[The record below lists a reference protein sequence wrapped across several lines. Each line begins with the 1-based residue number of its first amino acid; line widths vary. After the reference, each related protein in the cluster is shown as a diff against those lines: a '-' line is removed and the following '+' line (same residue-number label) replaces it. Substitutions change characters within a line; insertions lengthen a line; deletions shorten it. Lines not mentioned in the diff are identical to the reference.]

1 MTGGQRL
8 LFISI
13 NHCTEKVLAAQ
24 RIDQGFFI
32 HDSPASHV
40 HDDRLLRQSGN
51 FTFADH
57 ACSLVCKR
65 RVQRKDVRLLQQTL
79 QRGCLLV
86 AQRLEPGLCD
96 VRIVGILAHAD
107 STSTSR
113 DLTSNP
119 PKADYTERSSLELRA
134 Q

>member
-1 MTGGQRL
+1 MIGGQRL
-8 LFISI
+8 LFICI
-13 NHCTEKVLAAQ
+13 DHCTEKVLAAQ
-24 RIDQGFFI
+24 CIDQGLFI
-32 HDSPASHV
+32 HDSAASHV

-57 ACSLVCKR
+57 ACGLVCKW
-65 RVQRKDVRLLQQTL
+65 RVQCKDVRLLEQTL
-79 QRGCLLV
+79 QRVCFVG
-86 AQRLEPGLCD
+86 AQCLEPGLCD
-96 VRIVGILAHAD
+96 VRIVGNHAHAE

-113 DLTSNP
+113 NLTSNP